1 MSYNILADQY
11 AGTSYAQQVLFKYC
25 PTQLLDN
32 NYRRQLV
39 LQEVLA
45 YQVGLLLGT
54 PCCCGV
60 HGHSYDWGTG
70 VDWHLRT
77 TPAVHVQFVPVGW
90 TPPIHACLDPT
101 A

>member
-39 LQEVLA
+39 LQEVLR
-45 YQVGLLLGT
+45 YQVRALPQPSCCRLLHGR
-54 PCCCGV
+54 GV
-60 HGHSYDWGTG
+60 QCAWAGWGNL
-70 VDWHLRT
+70 VYARRRRS
-77 TPAVHVQFVPVGW
+77 V
-90 TPPIHACLDPT
+90 
-101 A
+101 